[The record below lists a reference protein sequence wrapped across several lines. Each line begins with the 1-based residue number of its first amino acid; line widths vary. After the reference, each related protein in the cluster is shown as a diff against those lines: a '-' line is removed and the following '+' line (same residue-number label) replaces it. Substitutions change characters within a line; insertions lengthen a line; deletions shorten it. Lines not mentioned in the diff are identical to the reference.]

1 MVIPNN
7 ILVTSWRCLH
17 RALLLIHFSCALLWS
32 YNKARRIH
40 RETGDRLLITS
51 GRRRCKLL
59 RLWYA
64 TPIIHRWDDL
74 PTNVRE
80 QLAHRALH
88 DIS

>member
-1 MVIPNN
+1 M
-7 ILVTSWRCLH
+7 LVTSWRTLH
-17 RALLLIHFSCALLWS
+17 RALLLIHFTLALLWS
-32 YNKARRIH
+32 YNKARHIH
-40 RETGDRLLITS
+40 RETGDRVLITS

-64 TPIIHRWDDL
+64 IPIIHRWGDL

-80 QLAHRALH
+80 QVAHCALH